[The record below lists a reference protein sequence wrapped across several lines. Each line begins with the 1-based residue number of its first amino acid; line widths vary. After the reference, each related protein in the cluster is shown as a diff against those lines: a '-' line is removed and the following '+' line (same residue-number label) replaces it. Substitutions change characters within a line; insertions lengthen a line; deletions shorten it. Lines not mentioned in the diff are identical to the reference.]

1 MTRSPPR
8 AVADRLAAS
17 DRLPTAQR
25 AILGYYAETG
35 RLDYRALRIKSAV
48 DDTLDRILDEVYG
61 DIEARLEADLG
72 VDDATF
78 EYETKLTLP
87 AELTLGYLYRRA
99 LARATGGY
107 DPITDEA
114 GRLAVLGRGDPSA
127 PANREARE
135 YVEMAE
141 AATALIVQAL
151 LDGDMRDAI
160 NDDEFEDFE
169 VTLVGDP
176 DPDRRTVAECAQSYL
191 QGVVE
196 DAFDR
201 APDAVRDAYDD
212 AVEISEAHQ
221 DRDDRFRELLAAALD
236 GEASETPRAER
247 DDVPQATG
255 RSPVTTGEAGDG
267 EEPRSSSSRTGSD
280 DGEAGAKTSIEDEY
294 KYAPVPD
301 DAPFGERERD
311 LPYLKTQYDR
321 VGVIYKGMLDAYRG
335 VGFDIPDAFGASIIL
350 AIIGAQIWLD
360 DVDDYDDDVAEGQ
373 LTPVTAEYVLAEND
387 AAAYE
392 NVVSITMD
400 YFDLARSHAEAAD
413 SPLNGIAIEYILRSG
428 EPERLPGGADR

>member
-1 MTRSPPR
+1 VTRSPPR
-8 AVADRLAAS
+8 AIADRLAVF

-61 DIEARLEADLG
+61 DIEAELEADFD

-169 VTLVGDP
+169 VNLVGDA

-191 QGVVE
+191 QSVVE

-201 APDAVRDAYDD
+201 APDAVRDAYDE

-221 DRDDRFRELLAAALD
+221 DEDDRFRELFAAALD
-236 GEASETPRAER
+236 NEDPHS
-247 DDVPQATG
+247 
-255 RSPVTTGEAGDG
+255 GDG
-267 EEPRSSSSRTGSD
+267 VEHSSTAQSD
-280 DGEAGAKTSIEDEY
+280 DSDAAKASIEDEY
-294 KYAPVPD
+294 KFAPVPD

-360 DVDDYDDDVAEGQ
+360 DVDDYHDDVAEGQ

-387 AAAYE
+387 ATAYE
-392 NVVSITMD
+392 NVVSITME
-400 YFDLARSHAEAAD
+400 YFDLARAHAESAD

-428 EPERLPGGADR
+428 EPDRLPGGPGR

>member
-61 DIEARLEADLG
+61 DIETRLEADLG

-114 GRLAVLGRGDPSA
+114 GRLAALGRGDPSA

-221 DRDDRFRELLAAALD
+221 DRDDHFRDLLGAALD
-236 GEASETPRAER
+236 S
-247 DDVPQATG
+247 
-255 RSPVTTGEAGDG
+255 
-267 EEPRSSSSRTGSD
+267 EEPRSSGSRTGSD
-280 DGEAGAKTSIEDEY
+280 DGDAAAKTGIEDEY

-301 DAPFGERERD
+301 DAPFGERERN

-400 YFDLARSHAEAAD
+400 YFDLARAHAEAAD
-413 SPLNGIAIEYILRSG
+413 SPLNGIAIEYIIRSG

>member
-1 MTRSPPR
+1 MSRSPPR
-8 AVADRLAAS
+8 AVADRLAGL

-48 DDTLDRILDEVYG
+48 DDTLETILESVYG
-61 DIEARLEADLG
+61 DIESAGAADLG

-114 GRLAVLGRGDPSA
+114 GRLPFRGDPSA

-141 AATALIVQAL
+141 EATALIVQAL

-169 VTLVGDP
+169 VELVGDP
-176 DPDRRTVAECAQSYL
+176 DPDRRRVAECAQSHL

-196 DAFDR
+196 HAFDR
-201 APDAVRDAYDD
+201 APDAVRDAYDA
-212 AVEISEAHQ
+212 AVEISETHQ
-221 DRDDRFRELLAAALD
+221 EQDDYFRDLLEAADDDPSAK
-236 GEASETPRAER
+236 ASIA
-247 DDVPQATG
+247 
-255 RSPVTTGEAGDG
+255 
-267 EEPRSSSSRTGSD
+267 
-280 DGEAGAKTSIEDEY
+280 DEY
-294 KYAPVPD
+294 KFAPVPD
-301 DAPFGERERD
+301 DAPFGPPERD

-335 VGFDIPDAFGASIIL
+335 VGFEIPEAFGTSIVL

-360 DVDDYDDDVAEGQ
+360 DVDDYHDDVAEGQ
-373 LTPVTAEYVLAEND
+373 LTPVTAEYVLADTD

-400 YFDLARSHAEAAD
+400 YFDLARAHAEAAD

-428 EPERLPGGADR
+428 EPERLPGGSARTA

>member
-1 MTRSPPR
+1 VTRSPLR
-8 AVADRLAAS
+8 AVASRLAGVE
-17 DRLPTAQR
+17 RLPTAQR

-35 RLDYRALRIKSAV
+35 RFDYRALRIKSAV
-48 DDTLDRILDEVYG
+48 DDQLDAILDDVYG
-61 DIEARLEADLG
+61 DIESAIATDLG

-78 EYETKLTLP
+78 RYETKLTLP

-99 LARATGGY
+99 LGRSASGY
-107 DPITDEA
+107 DPITDTA
-114 GRLAVLGRGDPSA
+114 GGWTPLGGGDPSL

-141 AATALIVQAL
+141 EATALIVQAL

-169 VTLVGDP
+169 VTVTGDADP
-176 DPDRRTVAECAQSYL
+176 DPRRVAECAQSHL
-191 QGVVE
+191 QRVVE

-201 APDAVRDAYDD
+201 APDAVRDAYDE

-221 DRDDRFRELLAAALD
+221 DRDDHFRDLLAAALD
-236 GEASETPRAER
+236 GDETANER
-247 DDVPQATG
+247 
-255 RSPVTTGEAGDG
+255 
-267 EEPRSSSSRTGSD
+267 
-280 DGEAGAKTSIEDEY
+280 IEDEY
-294 KYAPVPD
+294 KFAAVPD
-301 DAPFGERERD
+301 DAPFEGAERD

-335 VGFDIPDAFGASIIL
+335 IGFEIPEAFGTSIVL

-360 DVDDYDDDVAEGQ
+360 DVDDYHDDVADGQ
-373 LTPVTAEYVLAEND
+373 LTPVTAEYVLAESD
-387 AAAYE
+387 ATAYE
-392 NVVSITMD
+392 RVVSITMD
-400 YFDLARSHAEAAD
+400 YFGLAREHAAEAD

-428 EPERLPGGADR
+428 DPGRLPGSAD

>member
-1 MTRSPPR
+1 VSPSPPR
-8 AVADRLAAS
+8 IVARRLADV

-35 RLDYRALRIKSAV
+35 RFDYRALRIKSAV
-48 DDTLDRILDEVYG
+48 DDQLDAILDAVY
-61 DIEARLEADLG
+61 DAVESAIAAEFG
-72 VDDATF
+72 VDDGAVTF
-78 EYETKLTLP
+78 RYETKLTLP

-99 LARATGGY
+99 LARSTDGY
-107 DPITDEA
+107 DPITDEIE
-114 GRLAVLGRGDPSA
+114 GRLLAFGTAADRSA

-141 AATALIVQAL
+141 EATALIVQAL

-169 VTLVGDP
+169 VTVAGDADP
-176 DPDRRTVAECAQSYL
+176 DPRRIAECAQSHL

-201 APDAVRDAYDD
+201 APDAVQEAYDE

-221 DRDDRFRELLAAALD
+221 DRDEHFRDLLADALD
-236 GEASETPRAER
+236 GSEAAKER
-247 DDVPQATG
+247 
-255 RSPVTTGEAGDG
+255 
-267 EEPRSSSSRTGSD
+267 
-280 DGEAGAKTSIEDEY
+280 IEDEY
-294 KYAPVPD
+294 KFAPVPD
-301 DAPFGERERD
+301 DAPFDGAERD

-335 VGFDIPDAFGASIIL
+335 VGFEIPEAFGTSIVL

-360 DVDDYDDDVAEGQ
+360 DVDDYHDDVAEGQ
-373 LTPVTAEYVLAEND
+373 LTPVTAEYVLAESD
-387 AAAYE
+387 ALAYE
-392 NVVSITMD
+392 RVVSITMR
-400 YFDLARSHAEAAD
+400 YFELAREHATEAD

-428 EPERLPGGADR
+428 DPERLPGADR

>member
-8 AVADRLAAS
+8 AVARRLA
-17 DRLPTAQR
+17 DVERLPTAQR

-35 RLDYRALRIKSAV
+35 RFDYRALRIKSAV
-48 DDTLDRILDEVYG
+48 DDQLDAILDEVYG
-61 DIEARLEADLG
+61 DIESAIADELG
-72 VDDATF
+72 VDDVTF
-78 EYETKLTLP
+78 RYETKLTLP

-99 LARATGGY
+99 LARSTDSY

-114 GRLAVLGRGDPSA
+114 GGRLPFLGGDPSA

-141 AATALIVQAL
+141 EATALIVQAL

-169 VTLVGDP
+169 VTVTGDADP
-176 DPDRRTVAECAQSYL
+176 DPRRIAECAQSHL

-201 APDAVRDAYDD
+201 APNAVRDAYDE

-221 DRDDRFRELLAAALD
+221 DRDEQFRDLLADALD
-236 GEASETPRAER
+236 GSEAAKER
-247 DDVPQATG
+247 
-255 RSPVTTGEAGDG
+255 
-267 EEPRSSSSRTGSD
+267 
-280 DGEAGAKTSIEDEY
+280 IEDEY
-294 KYAPVPD
+294 KFAAVPD
-301 DAPFGERERD
+301 DAPFDGQERD

-335 VGFDIPDAFGASIIL
+335 VGFEIPAAFGTSIVL

-360 DVDDYDDDVAEGQ
+360 DVD
-373 LTPVTAEYVLAEND
+373 
-387 AAAYE
+387 
-392 NVVSITMD
+392 
-400 YFDLARSHAEAAD
+400 
-413 SPLNGIAIEYILRSG
+413 
-428 EPERLPGGADR
+428 

>member
-1 MTRSPPR
+1 MSRSPPR
-8 AVADRLAAS
+8 AVASRLAGVE
-17 DRLPTAQR
+17 RLPTAQR

-48 DDTLDRILDEVYG
+48 DDQLDAILDDVYD
-61 DIEARLEADLG
+61 DIESAITTDLG

-78 EYETKLTLP
+78 RYETKLTLP

-99 LARATGGY
+99 LARSTSGY
-107 DPITDEA
+107 DPITDTA
-114 GRLAVLGRGDPSA
+114 GGWISLGGGDPSL

-169 VTLVGDP
+169 VTVTGDADP
-176 DPDRRTVAECAQSYL
+176 DPRRVAECAQSHL
-191 QGVVE
+191 QRVVE

-201 APDAVRDAYDD
+201 APDAVRNAYDE

-221 DRDDRFRELLAAALD
+221 KQDDQFRDLLAAALD
-236 GEASETPRAER
+236 ADEAAKER
-247 DDVPQATG
+247 
-255 RSPVTTGEAGDG
+255 
-267 EEPRSSSSRTGSD
+267 
-280 DGEAGAKTSIEDEY
+280 IEDEY
-294 KYAPVPD
+294 KFAAVPD
-301 DAPFGERERD
+301 DAPFDGAERD

-335 VGFDIPDAFGASIIL
+335 VGFDIPEPFGTSIVL

-360 DVDDYDDDVAEGQ
+360 DVDDYHDDVADGQ
-373 LTPVTAEYVLAEND
+373 LTPVTAEYVLAESD

-392 NVVSITMD
+392 RVVSITMQ
-400 YFDLARSHAEAAD
+400 YFELAREHAAEAD

-428 EPERLPGGADR
+428 DPGRLPGSAD

>member
-1 MTRSPPR
+1 MSRSPPR
-8 AVADRLAAS
+8 AVAARLAGL

-48 DDTLDRILDEVYG
+48 DDTLDTILESVYG
-61 DIEARLEADLG
+61 EIESEIAAALG
-72 VDDATF
+72 VEDVTF
-78 EYETKLTLP
+78 AYETKLTLP

-114 GRLAVLGRGDPSA
+114 GRLPFRGDPSSS
-127 PANREARE
+127 ANREARE

-141 AATALIVQAL
+141 EATALIVQAL

-169 VTLVGDP
+169 VELVGDP
-176 DPDRRTVAECAQSYL
+176 DPDRRRVAECAQSYL

-201 APDAVRDAYDD
+201 APDAVRDAYDA

-221 DRDDRFRELLAAALD
+221 AQDEGFRDLLAAAL
-236 GEASETPRAER
+236 E
-247 DDVPQATG
+247 
-255 RSPVTTGEAGDG
+255 GD
-267 EEPRSSSSRTGSD
+267 
-280 DGEAGAKTSIEDEY
+280 AAAKASIEDEY

-301 DAPFGERERD
+301 DAPFGSHERD

-335 VGFDIPDAFGASIIL
+335 VGFEIPEAFGTSIVL
-350 AIIGAQIWLD
+350 AIIGAQLWLD
-360 DVDDYDDDVAEGQ
+360 DVDDYHDDVAEGQ
-373 LTPVTAEYVLAEND
+373 LTPVTAEYVLADSD
-387 AAAYE
+387 AAAYD

-400 YFDLARSHAEAAD
+400 YFDLAREHAEAAD

-428 EPERLPGGADR
+428 DPERLPGGSSRGA

>member
-8 AVADRLAAS
+8 AVADRFAAS

-61 DIEARLEADLG
+61 DIETRLEADLG

-114 GRLAVLGRGDPSA
+114 GRLVVIGRGDPAA

-212 AVEISEAHQ
+212 AVETSEAHQ
-221 DRDDRFRELLAAALD
+221 AQDDHFRDLLGAALD
-236 GEASETPRAER
+236 S
-247 DDVPQATG
+247 
-255 RSPVTTGEAGDG
+255 
-267 EEPRSSSSRTGSD
+267 EEPRSSSSRTQSD
-280 DGEAGAKTSIEDEY
+280 DGDAAAKTGIEDEY
-294 KYAPVPD
+294 KFAPVPD

-335 VGFDIPDAFGASIIL
+335 VGFDISDAFGASIIL

-400 YFDLARSHAEAAD
+400 YFDLARAHAEAAD
-413 SPLNGIAIEYILRSG
+413 SPLNGIAIEYIIRSG
-428 EPERLPGGADR
+428 DPDRLPSGADR

>member
-1 MTRSPPR
+1 VNRSPPR
-8 AVADRLAAS
+8 AVAARLADVDRLS
-17 DRLPTAQR
+17 TAQR
-25 AILGYYAETG
+25 AIIGYYAETG

-48 DDTLDRILDEVYG
+48 DDTLDAILESVYG
-61 DIEARLEADLG
+61 ELESAVAAEFG

-78 EYETKLTLP
+78 GYETKLTLP

-114 GRLAVLGRGDPSA
+114 GWLPFGGDPSA

-135 YVEMAE
+135 YVETADGT
-141 AATALIVQAL
+141 TALIVQAL

-169 VTLVGDP
+169 VDLAGDP
-176 DPDRRTVAECAQSYL
+176 DPDRRRVAECAQSYL

-201 APDAVRDAYDD
+201 APDAVRDAYDA
-212 AVEISEAHQ
+212 AVEMSEAHQ
-221 DRDDRFRELLAAALD
+221 DRDEGFRDLLRAADDGDAAAM
-236 GEASETPRAER
+236 A
-247 DDVPQATG
+247 
-255 RSPVTTGEAGDG
+255 
-267 EEPRSSSSRTGSD
+267 
-280 DGEAGAKTSIEDEY
+280 SIEDEY
-294 KYAPVPD
+294 KFAPVPD
-301 DAPFGERERD
+301 AAPFGERERD

-321 VGVIYKGMLDAYRG
+321 VGVIYDGMLDAYRG
-335 VGFDIPDAFGASIIL
+335 VGFEIPEAFGASIVL
-350 AIIGAQIWLD
+350 AIVGAQIWLD
-360 DVDDYDDDVAEGQ
+360 DVDDYHDDVAEGQ
-373 LTPVTAEYVLAEND
+373 LTPVTAEYVLADSD

-400 YFDLARSHAEAAD
+400 YFDLAREHAAAAD

-428 EPERLPGGADR
+428 DPCRLPGGSG

>member
-1 MTRSPPR
+1 VTRSPPR

-61 DIEARLEADLG
+61 DIETRLEADLG

-236 GEASETPRAER
+236 GE
-247 DDVPQATG
+247 
-255 RSPVTTGEAGDG
+255 
-267 EEPRSSSSRTGSD
+267 EPRSSSSRTESD
-280 DGEAGAKTSIEDEY
+280 DGETEATTSIEDEY

-400 YFDLARSHAEAAD
+400 YFDLARAHAEAAD

>member
-1 MTRSPPR
+1 MDLDADFQGR
-8 AVADRLAAS
+8 AGDPAAAF

-48 DDTLDRILDEVYG
+48 DDTLDRILDGVYG
-61 DIEARLEADLG
+61 DIEAELEAELD
-72 VDDATF
+72 VEDATF

-107 DPITDEA
+107 DPITEEA
-114 GRLAVLGRGDPSA
+114 GRLAALGRGDPSA

-135 YVEMAE
+135 YVESAE

-169 VTLVGDP
+169 VDLVGGT
-176 DPDRRTVAECAQSYL
+176 DPDRRTVAERAQSYL

-201 APDAVRDAYDD
+201 APDAVRNAYDE
-212 AVEISEAHQ
+212 AVEVSEAHQ
-221 DRDDRFRELLAAALD
+221 DEDDRFRKLLAAALD
-236 GEASETPRAER
+236 SE
-247 DDVPQATG
+247 G
-255 RSPVTTGEAGDG
+255 R
-267 EEPRSSSSRTGSD
+267 RSTSNRTGSG
-280 DGEAGAKTSIEDEY
+280 DGDPATASIEDEY
-294 KYAPVPD
+294 KFAPVPD

-360 DVDDYDDDVAEGQ
+360 DVDDYHDDVAERQ
-373 LTPVTAEYVLAEND
+373 LTPVTAEYVLAESD
-387 AAAYE
+387 AVAYA
-392 NVVSITMD
+392 NVVSITME
-400 YFDLARSHAEAAD
+400 YFDLARAHAEAAD

-428 EPERLPGGADR
+428 EPDRLPGGPGR

>member
-1 MTRSPPR
+1 VSRSPPR
-8 AVADRLAAS
+8 AVADRLAGL

-48 DDTLDRILDEVYG
+48 DDTLETILESVYG
-61 DIEARLEADLG
+61 DIESTVAADLG

-114 GRLAVLGRGDPSA
+114 GRLPFRGDPSA

-141 AATALIVQAL
+141 EATALIVQAL

-169 VTLVGDP
+169 VELVGDP
-176 DPDRRTVAECAQSYL
+176 DPDRRRVAECAQSHL

-196 DAFDR
+196 HAFDR
-201 APDAVRDAYDD
+201 APDAVRDAYDA
-212 AVEISEAHQ
+212 AVEISETHQ
-221 DRDDRFRELLAAALD
+221 EQDDYFRDLLEAADDDPSAK
-236 GEASETPRAER
+236 ASIA
-247 DDVPQATG
+247 
-255 RSPVTTGEAGDG
+255 
-267 EEPRSSSSRTGSD
+267 
-280 DGEAGAKTSIEDEY
+280 DEY
-294 KYAPVPD
+294 KFAPVPD
-301 DAPFGERERD
+301 DAPFGPPERD

-335 VGFDIPDAFGASIIL
+335 VGFEIPEAFGTSIVL

-360 DVDDYDDDVAEGQ
+360 DVDDYHDDVAEGQ
-373 LTPVTAEYVLAEND
+373 LTPVTAEYVLADTD

-400 YFDLARSHAEAAD
+400 YFDLAREHAETAD

-428 EPERLPGGADR
+428 EPERLPGGSARTA

>member
-1 MTRSPPR
+1 MTRSLPR
-8 AVADRLAAS
+8 AAADRLAAF

-48 DDTLDRILDEVYG
+48 DDTLDRILGEVYG
-61 DIEARLEADLG
+61 DIEAELEAELG

-114 GRLAVLGRGDPSA
+114 GRLVALGRGDPST

-141 AATALIVQAL
+141 KTTAIIVQAL

-201 APDAVRDAYDD
+201 APDTVRDAYDE

-221 DRDDRFRELLAAALD
+221 DRDDRFRELLAESHADNGDTAK
-236 GEASETPRAER
+236 
-247 DDVPQATG
+247 
-255 RSPVTTGEAGDG
+255 AG
-267 EEPRSSSSRTGSD
+267 
-280 DGEAGAKTSIEDEY
+280 IEDEY
-294 KYAPVPD
+294 KSAPVPD
-301 DAPFGERERD
+301 DAPFGEQERG

-360 DVDDYDDDVAEGQ
+360 DVDDYHDDVAEGQ
-373 LTPVTAEYVLAEND
+373 LTPVTAEYVLAADD

-400 YFDLARSHAEAAD
+400 YFDLARAHAEAAD

-428 EPERLPGGADR
+428 EPERLPGGADH

>member
-8 AVADRLAAS
+8 AAADRLATS

-61 DIEARLEADLG
+61 DIEAELEAEFG

-114 GRLAVLGRGDPSA
+114 GRLAALGRGAPST

-141 AATALIVQAL
+141 GATALIVQAL

-201 APDAVRDAYDD
+201 APDAVREAYDE
-212 AVEISEAHQ
+212 AVDISEAHQ
-221 DRDDRFRELLAAALD
+221 DQDDRFRELLAAALD
-236 GEASETPRAER
+236 DEER
-247 DDVPQATG
+247 
-255 RSPVTTGEAGDG
+255 
-267 EEPRSSSSRTGSD
+267 RSSSSRTQSD
-280 DGEAGAKTSIEDEY
+280 DGEASAKTSIEQEY
-294 KYAPVPD
+294 KFAPVPD

-360 DVDDYDDDVAEGQ
+360 DVDDYHDDVAEGQ
-373 LTPVTAEYVLAEND
+373 LTPVTAEYVLADTD

-400 YFDLARSHAEAAD
+400 YFDLARAHAETAD

-428 EPERLPGGADR
+428 EPERLPGGADH

>member
-1 MTRSPPR
+1 VSRSPPR
-8 AVADRLAAS
+8 AVADRLAGL

-48 DDTLDRILDEVYG
+48 DDTLETILESVYG
-61 DIEARLEADLG
+61 DIESAVAADLG

-114 GRLAVLGRGDPSA
+114 GRLPFRGDPSA

-141 AATALIVQAL
+141 EATALIVQAL

-169 VTLVGDP
+169 VELVGDP
-176 DPDRRTVAECAQSYL
+176 DPDRRRVAECAQSHL

-196 DAFDR
+196 HAFDR
-201 APDAVRDAYDD
+201 APDAVRDAYDV
-212 AVEISEAHQ
+212 AVEISETHQ
-221 DRDDRFRELLAAALD
+221 EQDDYFRDLLEAADDDPSAK
-236 GEASETPRAER
+236 ASIA
-247 DDVPQATG
+247 
-255 RSPVTTGEAGDG
+255 
-267 EEPRSSSSRTGSD
+267 
-280 DGEAGAKTSIEDEY
+280 DEY
-294 KYAPVPD
+294 KFAPVPD
-301 DAPFGERERD
+301 DAPFGPPERD

-335 VGFDIPDAFGASIIL
+335 VGFEIPEAFGTSIVL

-360 DVDDYDDDVAEGQ
+360 DVDDYHDDVAEGQ
-373 LTPVTAEYVLAEND
+373 LTPVTAEYVLADTD

-400 YFDLARSHAEAAD
+400 YFDLAREHAETAD

-428 EPERLPGGADR
+428 EPERLPGGSARTA

>member
-1 MTRSPPR
+1 VSRSRSPPR
-8 AVADRLAAS
+8 AVAGRLAAV

-48 DDTLDRILDEVYG
+48 DDTLETILDSVYG
-61 DIEARLEADLG
+61 DIESAIVADLG

-78 EYETKLTLP
+78 HYETKLTLP

-107 DPITDEA
+107 DPITGEA
-114 GRLAVLGRGDPSA
+114 GRLSALGRGVPSA

-141 AATALIVQAL
+141 EATALIVQAL

-160 NDDEFEDFE
+160 NDEEFEDFE
-169 VTLVGDP
+169 VTVSGDA
-176 DPDRRTVAECAQSYL
+176 DPDRRRVAECAQSYL
-191 QGVVE
+191 QSVVE

-201 APDAVRDAYDD
+201 APDAVRAAYDE
-212 AVEISEAHQ
+212 AVDISEAHQ
-221 DRDDRFRELLAAALD
+221 DQDDHFRDLLARALD
-236 GEASETPRAER
+236 GAADDDAAARA
-247 DDVPQATG
+247 A
-255 RSPVTTGEAGDG
+255 
-267 EEPRSSSSRTGSD
+267 
-280 DGEAGAKTSIEDEY
+280 IEDEY
-294 KYAPVPD
+294 KFASVPD
-301 DAPFGERERD
+301 DAPFDGRERD

-335 VGFDIPDAFGASIIL
+335 VGFDIPEAFGTSIVL

-360 DVDDYDDDVAEGQ
+360 DVDDYRDDVADGQ
-373 LTPVTAEYVLAEND
+373 LTPVTAEYVLADSDET
-387 AAAYE
+387 AYE
-392 NVVSITMD
+392 NVVSITME
-400 YFDLARSHAEAAD
+400 YFDLAREHAEEAD

-428 EPERLPGGADR
+428 DPERLPGSPRRTD

>member
-1 MTRSPPR
+1 MSRSRSPPR
-8 AVADRLAAS
+8 AVAGRLAAV

-48 DDTLDRILDEVYG
+48 DDTLETILDSVYG
-61 DIEARLEADLG
+61 DIESAIVADLG

-78 EYETKLTLP
+78 HYETKLTLP

-107 DPITDEA
+107 DPITGEA
-114 GRLAVLGRGDPSA
+114 GRLSALGRGVPSA

-141 AATALIVQAL
+141 EATALIVQAL

-160 NDDEFEDFE
+160 NDEEFEDFE
-169 VTLVGDP
+169 VTVSGDA
-176 DPDRRTVAECAQSYL
+176 DPDRRRVAECAQSYL
-191 QGVVE
+191 QSVVE

-201 APDAVRDAYDD
+201 APDAVRAAYDE
-212 AVEISEAHQ
+212 AVDISEAHQ
-221 DRDDRFRELLAAALD
+221 DQDDHFRDLLARALD
-236 GEASETPRAER
+236 GAADDDDDAAARA
-247 DDVPQATG
+247 A
-255 RSPVTTGEAGDG
+255 
-267 EEPRSSSSRTGSD
+267 
-280 DGEAGAKTSIEDEY
+280 IEDEY
-294 KYAPVPD
+294 KFASVPD
-301 DAPFGERERD
+301 DAPFDGRERD

-335 VGFDIPDAFGASIIL
+335 VGFDIPEAFGTSIVL

-360 DVDDYDDDVAEGQ
+360 DVDDYRDDVADGQ
-373 LTPVTAEYVLAEND
+373 LTPVTAEYVLADSDET
-387 AAAYE
+387 AYE
-392 NVVSITMD
+392 NVVSTTME
-400 YFDLARSHAEAAD
+400 YFDLAREHAEEAD

-428 EPERLPGGADR
+428 DPERLPGSPRRTD

>member
-61 DIEARLEADLG
+61 DIETRLEADLG

-114 GRLAVLGRGDPSA
+114 GRLAALGRGDPSA

-169 VTLVGDP
+169 VTLVGGP

-221 DRDDRFRELLAAALD
+221 DRDDHFRDLLGAALD
-236 GEASETPRAER
+236 S
-247 DDVPQATG
+247 
-255 RSPVTTGEAGDG
+255 
-267 EEPRSSSSRTGSD
+267 EEPRSSGSRTGSD
-280 DGEAGAKTSIEDEY
+280 DGDAAAKTGIEDEY

-321 VGVIYKGMLDAYRG
+321 VGVIYRGMLDAYRG

-400 YFDLARSHAEAAD
+400 YFDLARAHAEAAD
-413 SPLNGIAIEYILRSG
+413 SPLNGIAIEYIIRSG
-428 EPERLPGGADR
+428 DPERLPGGADR